1 LDVESL
7 KSGIGSSRSETGGQG
22 EVTVQVKYLGVE
34 ETFSGSVES
43 VWLSLD
49 RFFNQLLPSFEV
61 ARRLTLNVDLQKLA
75 KECEGIISFA
85 KEGPCLLVPRSE
97 LPDTETLSLLL
108 LAGYVGHQLGR
119 VERDAVSKEELQA
132 RLGKDAKITSTR
144 LGELVKNETVAKTSD
159 ERYRI
164 TTFGL
169 MQMQRDTIPKIKA
182 KMGT

>member
-1 LDVESL
+1 MESL
-7 KSGIGSSRSETGGQG
+7 KPGIRSSRGETGGQG
-22 EVTVQVKYLGVE
+22 EVTVQVRYRGVE

-49 RFFNQLLPSFEV
+49 RFFNEFLPSFEV

-75 KECEGIISFA
+75 KECEGIIAFA

-97 LPDTETLSLLL
+97 LTDTETLSLLL

-144 LGELVKNETVAKTSD
+144 LGELVKNETAARTAEEK
-159 ERYRI
+159 YRI
-164 TTFGL
+164 TTFGITQIQKETL
-169 MQMQRDTIPKIKA
+169 PKIKA
-182 KMGT
+182 RMKI

>member
-1 LDVESL
+1 
-7 KSGIGSSRSETGGQG
+7 
-22 EVTVQVKYLGVE
+22 VQVRYKGVE

-49 RFFNQLLPSFEV
+49 RFFNQFLPSFEV
-61 ARRLTLNVDLQKLA
+61 ARRLTMNVDLQKLA
-75 KECEGIISFA
+75 KMCEGIIAFA

-97 LPDTETLSLLL
+97 LTDTETLSLLL
-108 LAGYVGHQLGR
+108 LAGYVGHQLGCF
-119 VERDAVSKEELQA
+119 EKDAVSKEDLQA

-144 LGELVKNETVAKTSD
+144 LGELVKNGTVAKTPD

-182 KMGT
+182 KVGT